1 MITGGEESINVAL
14 IEVWNITSAIVVSDV
29 MVKAADVRIA
39 GLEINHLGA
48 IVIKAVG
55 DTAAVHAA
63 LDAGRVEADRFGVTV
78 GSSVI
83 PAYSAEARRLI
94 HCEPQILG
102 LLHSRAQVL
111 PRHRETV
118 PQRTSIGLLETR
130 GYVPALAAFDEML
143 KTAPSTYLSH
153 EKIGAAHVAVIVA
166 GEVSAVEASI
176 DAGKKA
182 GNQFDAILATHVL
195 PSPDP
200 LIMEL
205 FPGA

>member
-1 MITGGEESINVAL
+1 MTAEKPFNVAL
-14 IEVWNITSAIVVSDV
+14 VEVWNITSAFVISDV
-29 MVKAADVRIA
+29 MVKAADVQIA

-48 IVIKAVG
+48 ILIKAVG

-78 GSSVI
+78 GSSMI
-83 PAYSAEARRLI
+83 PAYSPEARQLI
-94 HCEPQILG
+94 YCKPQILG
-102 LLHSRAQVL
+102 LLHSRAHIL
-111 PRHRETV
+111 PRQQDTV
-118 PQRTSIGLLETR
+118 VPPTSIGLLETR

-143 KTAPSTYLSH
+143 KTAPSSYLSH

-166 GEVSAVEASI
+166 GEISAVKASI

-182 GNQFDAILATHVL
+182 GEQFDAILATHVI

-200 LIMEL
+200 LIMKL
-205 FPGA
+205 LPTA